1 MEKTGNKTL
10 NGIRGVADGIGA
22 IVRETELRAYAKG
35 YKAGLEEAEREEPKP
50 CDGPEYE
57 YWDVGDYLMKT
68 MEEFT
73 EAAKSY
79 GRYKGNPEDSE
90 VRKDFGRELTDVIT
104 AATSTLER
112 AGFTLEERRE
122 LQKEINEN
130 NAKRDGGRRFKK

>member
-1 MEKTGNKTL
+1 MEKTGLKTL
-10 NGIRGVADGIGA
+10 NGIKGVANGIGA

-57 YWDVGDYLMKT
+57 YWDVGDYLMKA

-73 EAAKSY
+73 EAAKAY
-79 GRYKGNPEDSE
+79 ARYKEKPDDLEI
-90 VRKDFGRELTDVIT
+90 RKDFGRELTDIIT

-112 AGFTLEERRE
+112 AGFTAEERRE
-122 LQKEINEN
+122 LQKEINAS

>member
-1 MEKTGNKTL
+1 MEKTGIKTL
-10 NGIRGVADGIGA
+10 DGIKGVANGIGA

-35 YKAGLEEAEREEPKP
+35 YKAGLEEAGREEPKP

-79 GRYKGNPEDSE
+79 SEYKDNPDDADI
-90 VRKDFGRELTDVIT
+90 RKDFGRELIDVIT

-112 AGFTLEERRE
+112 AGFNLEARRE
-122 LQKEINEN
+122 LQKEINAS